1 MKQLTIPDVVRIGAD
16 DFKIVYPEVIIIGNK
31 CDYAGSIN
39 TETKQI
45 ALLEEYTPE
54 QRLSPFFHELVHGI
68 FREANLRELFE
79 NEDVV
84 DRVGRV
90 LHQIMR
96 DNYFYK
102 DVVEKKTTR
111 KSVVRNRG

>member
-1 MKQLTIPDVVRIGAD
+1 MRQLFIPDVVRIGAID
-16 DFKIVYPEVIIIGNK
+16 YKTVYPDIITIGSRCN
-31 CDYAGSIN
+31 YAGSID
-39 TETKQI
+39 TESQQI
-45 ALLEEYTPE
+45 ALLANYTPE

-68 FREANLRELFE
+68 FREANLKELFE
-79 NEDVV
+79 NEDAV

-102 DVVEKKTTR
+102 DVIEKKTTR